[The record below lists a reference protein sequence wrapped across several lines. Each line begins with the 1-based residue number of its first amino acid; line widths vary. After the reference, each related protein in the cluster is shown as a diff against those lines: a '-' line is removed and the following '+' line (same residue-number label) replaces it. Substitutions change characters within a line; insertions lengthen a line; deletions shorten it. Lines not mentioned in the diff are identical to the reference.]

1 MLTGIAGLC
10 LLLTLLLGPQLWTRH
25 VFKRHDAP
33 LAELPGTGG
42 ELARHLL
49 ARLKLT
55 DFSVQALET
64 AGDHYDPE
72 NKTVFLS
79 PGVHEGKSLTAVV
92 VAAHEVGHALQHF
105 TGFKPL
111 YLRWNLAKYIAFV
124 EKAASIMLVSFP
136 FVALLSKSPL
146 AGGLMLLLGLATL
159 LLPVVFTHHAAGG
172 MGRQLQPGPAPVVRG
187 GVSAQGRRTRDPPH
201 PDGGGPDLCLGFPV
215 QPAQLLPLD
224 RLSAALGRRAWRP
237 VCLRFSLPAFFCYH
251 AFIPCSGRR
260 LCRLGNNDK

>member
-1 MLTGIAGLC
+1 M
-10 LLLTLLLGPQLWTRH
+10 
-25 VFKRHDAP
+25 FKRHDAP

-49 ARLKLT
+49 TRLQLT

-72 NKTVFLS
+72 NKTVCLS

-105 TGFKPL
+105 TGYKPL

-124 EKAASIMLVSFP
+124 EKAASVMLVSFP

-146 AGGLMLLLGLATL
+146 AGGLMLVLGLAIL
-159 LLPVVFTHHAAGG
+159 LLPVVFHLVTLPVEWDASFNRALPLLLEGEYLPKAAE
-172 MGRQLQPGPAPVVRG
+172 PVIRRILTAAALTY
-187 GVSAQGRRTRDPPH
+187 VSAS
-201 PDGGGPDLCLGFPV
+201 L
-215 QPAQLLPLD
+215 
-224 RLSAALGRRAWRP
+224 
-237 VCLRFSLPAFFCYH
+237 FSLLNFYRWIAFL
-251 AFIPCSGRR
+251 RR
-260 LCRLGNNDK
+260 

>member
-1 MLTGIAGLC
+1 M
-10 LLLTLLLGPQLWTRH
+10 
-25 VFKRHDAP
+25 FKRHDAP

-49 ARLKLT
+49 TRLQLT

-72 NKTVFLS
+72 NKTVCLS

-105 TGFKPL
+105 TGYKPL

-124 EKAASIMLVSFP
+124 EKAASVLLVSFP

-146 AGGLMLLLGLATL
+146 AGGLMLVSGLTVL
-159 LLPVVFTHHAAGG
+159 LLPVVFHLVTLPVEWDASFNRALPLLLEGEYLPKTAEPVIRRILTAAA
-172 MGRQLQPGPAPVVRG
+172 LTY
-187 GVSAQGRRTRDPPH
+187 VSAS
-201 PDGGGPDLCLGFPV
+201 L
-215 QPAQLLPLD
+215 
-224 RLSAALGRRAWRP
+224 
-237 VCLRFSLPAFFCYH
+237 FSLLNFYRWIAFL
-251 AFIPCSGRR
+251 RR
-260 LCRLGNNDK
+260 

>member
-49 ARLKLT
+49 TRLNLA

-124 EKAASIMLVSFP
+124 EKAASVLLVSFP

-146 AGGLMLLLGLATL
+146 AGGLMLVLGLAIL
-159 LLPVVFTHHAAGG
+159 LLPVVFHLITLPVEWDASFNRALPLLLEGEYLPRTAEPVIRRILTAAA
-172 MGRQLQPGPAPVVRG
+172 LTY
-187 GVSAQGRRTRDPPH
+187 VSAS
-201 PDGGGPDLCLGFPV
+201 L
-215 QPAQLLPLD
+215 
-224 RLSAALGRRAWRP
+224 
-237 VCLRFSLPAFFCYH
+237 FSLLNFYRWIAFL
-251 AFIPCSGRR
+251 RR
-260 LCRLGNNDK
+260 

>member
-49 ARLKLT
+49 ERLKLK

-124 EKAASIMLVSFP
+124 EKAASVLLVSFP

-146 AGGLMLLLGLATL
+146 AGGLMLVLGLAIL
-159 LLPVVFTHHAAGG
+159 LLPVVFHLITLPVEWDASFNRALPLLLEGEYLPRSAEPVIRRILTAAA
-172 MGRQLQPGPAPVVRG
+172 LTY
-187 GVSAQGRRTRDPPH
+187 VSAS
-201 PDGGGPDLCLGFPV
+201 L
-215 QPAQLLPLD
+215 
-224 RLSAALGRRAWRP
+224 
-237 VCLRFSLPAFFCYH
+237 FSLLNFYRWIAFL
-251 AFIPCSGRR
+251 RR
-260 LCRLGNNDK
+260 

>member
-124 EKAASIMLVSFP
+124 EKAASVLLVSFP

-146 AGGLMLLLGLATL
+146 AGGLMLVLGLAIL
-159 LLPVVFTHHAAGG
+159 LLPVVFHLITLPVEWDASFNRALPLLLEGEYLPKSAEPVIRRILTAAA
-172 MGRQLQPGPAPVVRG
+172 LTY
-187 GVSAQGRRTRDPPH
+187 VSAS
-201 PDGGGPDLCLGFPV
+201 L
-215 QPAQLLPLD
+215 
-224 RLSAALGRRAWRP
+224 
-237 VCLRFSLPAFFCYH
+237 FSLLNFYRWIAFL
-251 AFIPCSGRR
+251 RR
-260 LCRLGNNDK
+260 

>member
-1 MLTGIAGLC
+1 M
-10 LLLTLLLGPQLWTRH
+10 
-25 VFKRHDAP
+25 FKRHDAP

-49 ARLKLT
+49 TRLQLT

-72 NKTVFLS
+72 NKTVCLS

-124 EKAASIMLVSFP
+124 EKAASVLLVSFP

-146 AGGLMLLLGLATL
+146 AGGLMLVSGLTVL
-159 LLPVVFTHHAAGG
+159 LLPVVFHLITLPVEWDASFNRALPLLIEGEYLPKTAEPVIRRILTAAA
-172 MGRQLQPGPAPVVRG
+172 LTY
-187 GVSAQGRRTRDPPH
+187 VSAS
-201 PDGGGPDLCLGFPV
+201 L
-215 QPAQLLPLD
+215 
-224 RLSAALGRRAWRP
+224 
-237 VCLRFSLPAFFCYH
+237 FSLLNFYRWIAFL
-251 AFIPCSGRR
+251 RR
-260 LCRLGNNDK
+260 

>member
-1 MLTGIAGLC
+1 M
-10 LLLTLLLGPQLWTRH
+10 
-25 VFKRHDAP
+25 FKRHDAP

-49 ARLKLT
+49 TRLQLT

-72 NKTVFLS
+72 SKTVCLS

-124 EKAASIMLVSFP
+124 EKAASVLLVSFP

-146 AGGLMLLLGLATL
+146 AGGLMLVSGLTVL
-159 LLPVVFTHHAAGG
+159 LLPVVFHLVTLPVEWDASFNRALPLLLEGEYLPKTAEPVIRRILTAAA
-172 MGRQLQPGPAPVVRG
+172 LTY
-187 GVSAQGRRTRDPPH
+187 VSAS
-201 PDGGGPDLCLGFPV
+201 L
-215 QPAQLLPLD
+215 
-224 RLSAALGRRAWRP
+224 
-237 VCLRFSLPAFFCYH
+237 FSLLNFYRWIAFL
-251 AFIPCSGRR
+251 RR
-260 LCRLGNNDK
+260 

>member
-55 DFSVQALET
+55 GFSVQALET

-124 EKAASIMLVSFP
+124 EKAASILLVSFP

-146 AGGLMLLLGLATL
+146 AGGLMLVLGMAIL
-159 LLPVVFTHHAAGG
+159 LLPVVFHLITLPVEWDASFNRALPLLLEGEYLPKTAEPVIRRILMAAA
-172 MGRQLQPGPAPVVRG
+172 LTY
-187 GVSAQGRRTRDPPH
+187 VSAS
-201 PDGGGPDLCLGFPV
+201 L
-215 QPAQLLPLD
+215 
-224 RLSAALGRRAWRP
+224 
-237 VCLRFSLPAFFCYH
+237 FSLLNFYRWIAFL
-251 AFIPCSGRR
+251 RR
-260 LCRLGNNDK
+260 

>member
-1 MLTGIAGLC
+1 M
-10 LLLTLLLGPQLWTRH
+10 
-25 VFKRHDAP
+25 FKRHDAP

-124 EKAASIMLVSFP
+124 EKAASILLVSFP

-146 AGGLMLLLGLATL
+146 AGGLMLVSGLTIL
-159 LLPVVFTHHAAGG
+159 LLPVVFHLVTLPVEWDASFNRALPLLIEGEYLPKAAE
-172 MGRQLQPGPAPVVRG
+172 PVIRRILTAAALTY
-187 GVSAQGRRTRDPPH
+187 VSAS
-201 PDGGGPDLCLGFPV
+201 L
-215 QPAQLLPLD
+215 
-224 RLSAALGRRAWRP
+224 
-237 VCLRFSLPAFFCYH
+237 FSLLNFYRWIAFL
-251 AFIPCSGRR
+251 RR
-260 LCRLGNNDK
+260 

>member
-49 ARLKLT
+49 TRLQLT

-72 NKTVFLS
+72 NKTVCLS

-124 EKAASIMLVSFP
+124 EKAASVLLVSFP

-146 AGGLMLLLGLATL
+146 AGGLMLVAGLTVL
-159 LLPVVFTHHAAGG
+159 LLPVVFHLVTLPVEWDASFNRALPLLMEGEYLPKTAEPVIRRILTAAA
-172 MGRQLQPGPAPVVRG
+172 LTY
-187 GVSAQGRRTRDPPH
+187 VSAS
-201 PDGGGPDLCLGFPV
+201 L
-215 QPAQLLPLD
+215 
-224 RLSAALGRRAWRP
+224 
-237 VCLRFSLPAFFCYH
+237 FSLLNFYRWIAFL
-251 AFIPCSGRR
+251 RR
-260 LCRLGNNDK
+260 

>member
-1 MLTGIAGLC
+1 M
-10 LLLTLLLGPQLWTRH
+10 
-25 VFKRHDAP
+25 FKRHDAP

-49 ARLKLT
+49 TRLQLT

-72 NKTVFLS
+72 NKTVCLS

-105 TGFKPL
+105 TGYKPL

-124 EKAASIMLVSFP
+124 EKAASVLLVSFP

-146 AGGLMLLLGLATL
+146 AGGLMLVLGLAIL
-159 LLPVVFTHHAAGG
+159 LLPVVFHLVTLPVEWDASFNRALPLLMEGEYLPKAAE
-172 MGRQLQPGPAPVVRG
+172 PVIRRILTAAALTY
-187 GVSAQGRRTRDPPH
+187 VSAS
-201 PDGGGPDLCLGFPV
+201 L
-215 QPAQLLPLD
+215 
-224 RLSAALGRRAWRP
+224 
-237 VCLRFSLPAFFCYH
+237 FSLLNFYRWIAFL
-251 AFIPCSGRR
+251 RR
-260 LCRLGNNDK
+260 

>member
-1 MLTGIAGLC
+1 M
-10 LLLTLLLGPQLWTRH
+10 
-25 VFKRHDAP
+25 FKRHDAP

-49 ARLKLT
+49 TRLQLT

-72 NKTVFLS
+72 NKTVCLS

-105 TGFKPL
+105 TGYKPL

-124 EKAASIMLVSFP
+124 EKAASVLLVSFP

-146 AGGLMLLLGLATL
+146 AGGLMLVLGLAIL
-159 LLPVVFTHHAAGG
+159 LLPVVFHLVTLPVEWDASFNRALPLLLEGEYLPKAAE
-172 MGRQLQPGPAPVVRG
+172 PVIRRILTAAALTY
-187 GVSAQGRRTRDPPH
+187 VSAS
-201 PDGGGPDLCLGFPV
+201 L
-215 QPAQLLPLD
+215 
-224 RLSAALGRRAWRP
+224 
-237 VCLRFSLPAFFCYH
+237 FSLLNFYRWIAFL
-251 AFIPCSGRR
+251 RR
-260 LCRLGNNDK
+260 

>member
-1 MLTGIAGLC
+1 M
-10 LLLTLLLGPQLWTRH
+10 
-25 VFKRHDAP
+25 FKRHDAP

-49 ARLKLT
+49 TRLQLT

-72 NKTVFLS
+72 NKTVCLS

-105 TGFKPL
+105 TGYKPL

-124 EKAASIMLVSFP
+124 EKAASVLLVSFP

-146 AGGLMLLLGLATL
+146 AGGLMLVLGLAIL
-159 LLPVVFTHHAAGG
+159 LLPVVFHLVTLPVEWDASFNRALPLLLEGEYLPKTAEPVIRRILTAAA
-172 MGRQLQPGPAPVVRG
+172 LTY
-187 GVSAQGRRTRDPPH
+187 VSAS
-201 PDGGGPDLCLGFPV
+201 L
-215 QPAQLLPLD
+215 
-224 RLSAALGRRAWRP
+224 
-237 VCLRFSLPAFFCYH
+237 FSLLNFYRWIAFL
-251 AFIPCSGRR
+251 RR
-260 LCRLGNNDK
+260 

>member
-49 ARLKLT
+49 ARLNLT

-124 EKAASIMLVSFP
+124 EKAASVLLVSFP

-146 AGGLMLLLGLATL
+146 AGGLMLVLGLAIL
-159 LLPVVFTHHAAGG
+159 LLPVVFHLITLPVEWDASFNRALPLLLEGEYLPRTAEPMIRRILTAAA
-172 MGRQLQPGPAPVVRG
+172 LTY
-187 GVSAQGRRTRDPPH
+187 VSAS
-201 PDGGGPDLCLGFPV
+201 L
-215 QPAQLLPLD
+215 
-224 RLSAALGRRAWRP
+224 
-237 VCLRFSLPAFFCYH
+237 FSLLNFYRWIAFL
-251 AFIPCSGRR
+251 RR
-260 LCRLGNNDK
+260 

>member
-49 ARLKLT
+49 TRLQLT

-72 NKTVFLS
+72 NKTVCLS

-124 EKAASIMLVSFP
+124 EKAASVLLVSFP

-146 AGGLMLLLGLATL
+146 AGGLMLVSGLTVL
-159 LLPVVFTHHAAGG
+159 LLPVVFHLITLPVEWDASFNRALPLLLEGEYLPKTAEPVIRRILTAAA
-172 MGRQLQPGPAPVVRG
+172 LTY
-187 GVSAQGRRTRDPPH
+187 VSAS
-201 PDGGGPDLCLGFPV
+201 L
-215 QPAQLLPLD
+215 
-224 RLSAALGRRAWRP
+224 
-237 VCLRFSLPAFFCYH
+237 FSLLNFYRWIAFL
-251 AFIPCSGRR
+251 RR
-260 LCRLGNNDK
+260 

>member
-49 ARLKLT
+49 ARLNLT

-124 EKAASIMLVSFP
+124 EKAASVLLVSFP

-146 AGGLMLLLGLATL
+146 AGGLMLVLGLAIL
-159 LLPVVFTHHAAGG
+159 LLPVVFHLITLPVEWDASFNRALPLLLEGEYLPRTAEPVIRRILTAAA
-172 MGRQLQPGPAPVVRG
+172 LTY
-187 GVSAQGRRTRDPPH
+187 VSAS
-201 PDGGGPDLCLGFPV
+201 L
-215 QPAQLLPLD
+215 
-224 RLSAALGRRAWRP
+224 
-237 VCLRFSLPAFFCYH
+237 FSLLNFYRWIAFL
-251 AFIPCSGRR
+251 RR
-260 LCRLGNNDK
+260 